1 MDETLRHHNPNPIL
15 RANPLEWNKEL
26 EKRKHGGRASLLKAF
41 MRMFGVQYMLLGI
54 IEGTKVVQPLFL
66 GQLIRFFTPNST
78 VSLRDAY
85 LFAMGVSVCAVVLA
99 VTHHPYFFSVQRIGM
114 KLRVAACSLLYRKAL
129 RLSNTAL
136 GQTTTGQIVNLMS
149 NDAAIFIHYLWV
161 GPLQA
166 IPVLIILWIEL
177 GPSTLAGFGVLL
189 LLVPVQSWMGKL
201 FSKLRHKT
209 AVHTDERVKVMNE
222 IISGMRVIKM
232 YCWEKP
238 FGDLVG
244 KIRSMESARVKRCS
258 YVRGLIV
265 GPFFVSTK
273 LIVFLTFLSY
283 VLTGNLLTPEK
294 VFVTISI
301 YQAIRLSTTLFIPVC
316 CPVCGRNSHFLF
328 NEDDI
333 SARKI
338 FILMS
343 YIYIVQS
350 MWMGWGMEAAE
361 ILIIAMVNI
370 TRCESI
376 FAETQTFKLCK
387 KLLK

>member
-1 MDETLRHHNPNPIL
+1 MSAQT
-15 RANPLEWNKEL
+15 K
-26 EKRKHGGRASLLKAF
+26 
-41 MRMFGVQYMLLGI
+41 LGACGPYI
-54 IEGTKVVQPLFL
+54 SDSVVVYEGTKVVQPLFL

-85 LFAMGVSVCAVVLA
+85 LFAMGVSLCAVVLA

-244 KIRSMESARVKRCS
+244 KIRSLLVQIS
-258 YVRGLIV
+258 GLIFSLMF
-265 GPFFVSTK
+265 GSASKHP
-273 LIVFLTFLSY
+273 
-283 VLTGNLLTPEK
+283 LL
-294 VFVTISI
+294 VFVVQENPKENREANHVNKAKESQEENHINEVR
-301 YQAIRLSTTLFIPVC
+301 ATLV
-316 CPVCGRNSHFLF
+316 
-328 NEDDI
+328 
-333 SARKI
+333 
-338 FILMS
+338 
-343 YIYIVQS
+343 
-350 MWMGWGMEAAE
+350 
-361 ILIIAMVNI
+361 AMRINA
-370 TRCESI
+370 TE
-376 FAETQTFKLCK
+376 F
-387 KLLK
+387 